1 MLNRVTI
8 SSARSKIQIGV
19 RRLSVFDYFNQKQ
32 EETKTTPN
40 PDEEL
45 QNNLNKAKEVLNGGG
60 GLQGKMLNMA
70 MKPMFD
76 KMGGK
81 ENVEKLMSDPKF
93 MEHARLMMKD
103 PAAMA
108 KAQEAMKEFMKNGT
122 MPKQ

>member
-1 MLNRVTI
+1 MP
-8 SSARSKIQIGV
+8 AGV
-19 RRLSVFDYFNQKQ
+19 RRMSVFDYFNQKQ
-32 EETKTTPN
+32 EEAKTTPN

-70 MKPMFD
+70 MKPMLD

-81 ENVEKLMSDPKF
+81 DVVEKMMSDPRF
-93 MEHARLMMKD
+93 MEQARQMMKD

-108 KAQEAMKEFMKNGT
+108 KAQDAMKEYMKNGT
-122 MPKQ
+122 LPKQ